1 MGGAGLI
8 GHTGRHAHGALG
20 DAPHPN
26 ARPPPVER
34 AVRQLRGRHCDPH
47 CSLLNEQHLPQPTQ
61 RPLCTSPSTQLP
73 FSPALISRPSRA
85 AACGERRGQVREFT
99 RGIGEPGPHAN
110 VTQPLP
116 GPNIGETP
124 PLNRATFGRVLKH
137 SPPKGLLRHDVTARR
152 SKQRTRPAVFP
163 HALRVLETSVIP
175 GAALPPSSSSP
186 ADVAPNRAP
195 TPATAHPAGHG
206 DI

>member
-137 SPPKGLLRHDVTARR
+137 SPPKGLLRQQRQQVRGHEGLDHRLSAPAQQRQQARCH
-152 SKQRTRPAVFP
+152 SAP
-163 HALRVLETSVIP
+163 LE
-175 GAALPPSSSSP
+175 AAHPSRRLPPRFES
-186 ADVAPNRAP
+186 VGN
-195 TPATAHPAGHG
+195 
-206 DI
+206 